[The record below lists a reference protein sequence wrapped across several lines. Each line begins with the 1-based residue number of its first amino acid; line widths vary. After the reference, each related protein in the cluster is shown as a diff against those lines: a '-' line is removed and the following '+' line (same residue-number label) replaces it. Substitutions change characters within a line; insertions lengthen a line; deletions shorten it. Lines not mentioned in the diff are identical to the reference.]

1 MADELVTRFAPL
13 LAGVTL
19 IPSSG
24 GIFEVRVDGQV
35 VFSKDEA
42 GRFPE
47 KGEVIAAM
55 KERQLLP

>member
-1 MADELVTRFAPL
+1 MADELVTGHAHE

-24 GIFEVRVDGQV
+24 GIFEVRVDGEV
-35 VFSKDEA
+35 VYSKDST

-47 KGEVIAAM
+47 KGEVIEAM
-55 KERQLLP
+55 KEKKLLE